1 MSFFIY
7 PDRFDATHV
16 HFCQATR
23 NQRDDHAESKFSR
36 IVYST
41 PHISLN
47 SIGFILHL
55 TPSKPAQPIYN
66 AKWVVSY
73 DPDHPTNA
81 GIISQLRGIECA
93 IIDKYMRTSK
103 SPRHRSHALAQQLS
117 SGCIKAYA
125 HYNACEPGLD
135 DDMDAE
141 ACDGI
146 GANNDNSGNSSS
158 SGGGDGDSS
167 ASQLIVSIFGVWET
181 PAAAECGIIYRFS
194 KW

>member
-16 HFCQATR
+16 HFCPATR
-23 NQRDDHAESKFSR
+23 NQRDDHTESKFTR

-47 SIGFILHL
+47 SMGFILHL
-55 TPSKPAQPIYN
+55 TPSKPAQPIYS

-73 DPDHPTNA
+73 DPDHPNNT
-81 GIISQLRGIECA
+81 GIISQLREIECA
-93 IIDKYMRTSK
+93 IIDKYVRTSE

-125 HYNACEPGLD
+125 HTSACEPGLD
-135 DDMDAE
+135 DDPDA

-146 GANNDNSGNSSS
+146 GANNDNIGNSS
-158 SGGGDGDSS
+158 GNNNGGDGDS

-181 PAAAECGIIYRFS
+181 PAECGIIYRFT

>member
-16 HFCQATR
+16 HFCPATR

-47 SIGFILHL
+47 SMGFILHL
-55 TPSKPAQPIYN
+55 TPSKPAQPIYS

-93 IIDKYMRTSK
+93 IIDKYVRTSE

-117 SGCIKAYA
+117 LGCIKAYA
-125 HYNACEPGLD
+125 HTSACELD

-146 GANNDNSGNSSS
+146 GANNDNSGNN
-158 SGGGDGDSS
+158 SGNNGGDGDS
-167 ASQLIVSIFGVWET
+167 ASQLILTIFGVWET
-181 PAAAECGIIYRFS
+181 PATAECGIIYRFT

>member
-7 PDRFDATHV
+7 PDRFDAMHV
-16 HFCQATR
+16 HFCSATR
-23 NQRDDHAESKFSR
+23 NQRDDHTESKFTR

-47 SIGFILHL
+47 SMGFILHL
-55 TPSKPAQPIYN
+55 TPSKPAQPIYS

-73 DPDHPTNA
+73 DPDHPNNT
-81 GIISQLRGIECA
+81 GIIYQLREIECA
-93 IIDKYMRTSK
+93 IIDKYVRTSE

-125 HYNACEPGLD
+125 HTSACEPGLD
-135 DDMDAE
+135 DDPDA

-146 GANNDNSGNSSS
+146 GANNDNIGNSS
-158 SGGGDGDSS
+158 GNNNGGDGDS

-181 PAAAECGIIYRFS
+181 PAECGIIYRFT

>member
-16 HFCQATR
+16 HFCPATR
-23 NQRDDHAESKFSR
+23 NQRDDHTESKLSR

-47 SIGFILHL
+47 SMGFILHL
-55 TPSKPAQPIYN
+55 TPSKPAQPIYS

-73 DPDHPTNA
+73 DPDHPNNA

-93 IIDKYMRTSK
+93 IIDKYVRTSE
-103 SPRHRSHALAQQLS
+103 SRHRSHALAQQLS

-125 HYNACEPGLD
+125 HNSACEPGLD
-135 DDMDAE
+135 DDLDA
-141 ACDGI
+141 ACDNCI
-146 GANNDNSGNSSS
+146 SANNDSSGNN
-158 SGGGDGDSS
+158 GGDGDS

-181 PAAAECGIIYRFS
+181 PAECGIIYRFT

>member
-16 HFCQATR
+16 HFCPATR
-23 NQRDDHAESKFSR
+23 NQRDDHTESKFTR

-47 SIGFILHL
+47 SMGFILHL
-55 TPSKPAQPIYN
+55 TPSKPAQPIYS

-73 DPDHPTNA
+73 DPDHPNNT
-81 GIISQLRGIECA
+81 GIIYQLREIECA
-93 IIDKYMRTSK
+93 IIDKYVRTSE

-125 HYNACEPGLD
+125 HTSACEPGLD
-135 DDMDAE
+135 DDPDV

-146 GANNDNSGNSSS
+146 GANNDNIGNSS
-158 SGGGDGDSS
+158 GNNNGGDGDS

-181 PAAAECGIIYRFS
+181 PAECGIIYRFT

>member
-16 HFCQATR
+16 HFCPATQ
-23 NQRDDHAESKFSR
+23 NQHDDHTESKFSR

-47 SIGFILHL
+47 SVGFILHL
-55 TPSKPAQPIYN
+55 TPSKPAY

-73 DPDHPTNA
+73 DVDHPQNA
-81 GIISQLRGIECA
+81 AIISQLRGIECA
-93 IIDKYMRTSK
+93 IIDKYVHAINES
-103 SPRHRSHALAQQLS
+103 RHRSHALADHLI
-117 SGCIKAYA
+117 SGCIKAYEHHA
-125 HYNACEPGLD
+125 DSLSGLD
-135 DDMDAE
+135 
-141 ACDGI
+141 GI
-146 GANNDNSGNSSS
+146 DRAAGDHSVP
-158 SGGGDGDSS
+158 DGDS

-181 PAAAECGIIYRFS
+181 PAECGITYKFA

>member
-16 HFCQATR
+16 HFCPAIR
-23 NQRDDHAESKFSR
+23 NQLTESKFSR

-47 SIGFILHL
+47 SMGFILHL
-55 TPSKPAQPIYN
+55 TPSKPAY

-73 DPDHPTNA
+73 DPDHPNNA

-93 IIDKYMRTSK
+93 IIEKYARTSE
-103 SPRHRSHALAQQLS
+103 SRHRSHALAQQLS

-125 HYNACEPGLD
+125 HYTACEPGLD
-135 DDMDAE
+135 DDMDA

-146 GANNDNSGNSSS
+146 SANTHGISANN
-158 SGGGDGDSS
+158 GGGDGDS

-181 PAAAECGIIYRFS
+181 PAECGIIYRFT

>member
-16 HFCQATR
+16 HFCPATR
-23 NQRDDHAESKFSR
+23 NQRDDHTESKLSR

-47 SIGFILHL
+47 SMGFILHL
-55 TPSKPAQPIYN
+55 TPSKPAQPIYS

-73 DPDHPTNA
+73 DPDHPNNA

-93 IIDKYMRTSK
+93 IIDKYVHAINQS
-103 SPRHRSHALAQQLS
+103 RHRSHALAQQLS

-125 HYNACEPGLD
+125 HTSACEPGLD
-135 DDMDAE
+135 DDMDA
-141 ACDGI
+141 ACDGVSP
-146 GANNDNSGNSSS
+146 NNGNSGNS
-158 SGGGDGDSS
+158 GNNGGDGDS

-181 PAAAECGIIYRFS
+181 PAECGIIYRFT

>member
-16 HFCQATR
+16 HFCPATR
-23 NQRDDHAESKFSR
+23 NQRDDHTESKFTR

-47 SIGFILHL
+47 SMGFILHL
-55 TPSKPAQPIYN
+55 TPSKPAQPIYS

-73 DPDHPTNA
+73 DPDHPNNA

-93 IIDKYMRTSK
+93 IIDKYARTSE
-103 SPRHRSHALAQQLS
+103 SRHRSHALAHQLS

-125 HYNACEPGLD
+125 HTSACEPGLD
-135 DDMDAE
+135 DDMDA

-146 GANNDNSGNSSS
+146 SANNGITNGISANN
-158 SGGGDGDSS
+158 GGGDGDS
-167 ASQLIVSIFGVWET
+167 ASQLIVFIFGVCET
-181 PAAAECGIIYRFS
+181 PAECGIIYRFT

>member
-16 HFCQATR
+16 HFCPATR

-47 SIGFILHL
+47 SMGFILHL
-55 TPSKPAQPIYN
+55 TPSKPAQPIYS

-73 DPDHPTNA
+73 DPDHPTNT
-81 GIISQLRGIECA
+81 GIIYQLREIECA
-93 IIDKYMRTSK
+93 IIDKYVRTSE

-125 HYNACEPGLD
+125 HTSACEPGLD
-135 DDMDAE
+135 DDPDA

-146 GANNDNSGNSSS
+146 GANNDNIGNSS
-158 SGGGDGDSS
+158 GNNNGGDGDS

-181 PAAAECGIIYRFS
+181 PAECGIIYRFT

>member
-16 HFCQATR
+16 HFCPATR

-47 SIGFILHL
+47 SMGFILHL
-55 TPSKPAQPIYN
+55 TPSKPAQPIYS
-66 AKWVVSY
+66 AKWLVSY

-125 HYNACEPGLD
+125 HNSACEPGLD

-146 GANNDNSGNSSS
+146 GANNDNSGNSGNS
-158 SGGGDGDSS
+158 GGDGDSG
-167 ASQLIVSIFGVWET
+167 SQLILSIFGVWET
-181 PAAAECGIIYRFS
+181 PATAECGIIYRFT